1 MLCGV
6 LSSWAAYSTEGSTSD
21 VLKVTGEVTQAQLTT
36 LLSQHRTEK
45 LLDFSEATGIT
56 GDDFYNNNDGSRWGR
71 YQMCIFPSKPSDEN
85 LFILQNDLGYKARF
99 AYFDPP
105 TSNTLNVFV
114 NNGTDATLSYL
125 QYYSNIESTSL
136 KFIYILTKDEETGII
151 EFGGYAPITSLA
163 QLSSVPAVS
172 IDFTWCSVSQ
182 LPTDFSVLH
191 EDTHYITIALNGSY
205 DFADEVNEYEPGKK
219 YTYGNNIYV
228 VSTYK
233 SNEANYAKMAIFKG
247 KGLSATEGT
256 TISYVR
262 KAGEFPNAKKYFSPE
277 MKEATL
283 QCFCGNLN
291 SDDFTGK
298 GDTEGKGINSLVATK
313 YDFVTATTVDNS
325 GNEDEGVMKNFQ
337 NGSALYLALPD
348 NFNDIIKGTADDCY
362 FRKESDQNSKCP
374 ALLCVGAYDP
384 TSNTLTTWSKRNPES
399 GEQIASVYHVTNMIR
414 PIPTADIRKNYNQHP
429 CINLGNIKMSGA
441 LNFDDISTIDAT
453 TESGLK
459 AAKLHSADLSMAY
472 FPDNTDMNFTQ
483 AKWSYYLNDNK
494 PHCPYPIYLPTDSR
508 QSLIPDDCFH
518 SPDYGTDFFDDLL
531 SICIPDNYTNIGNS
545 AFMGARF
552 LSHITTTDANGNL
565 IDNGEG
571 TYTFSA
577 NLASIGIKA
586 FNIEADNQGGWDPN
600 AGTDYYF
607 LGYTEVHDIY
617 VLAKTAPKCAVN
629 TFGWGMVFGWGDF
642 DGHNTHP
649 VCYDNYKKNNHLITI
664 LHFPIDATDPENYT
678 DVTRDYTLIDETGAY
693 DGVGNPLYWPTK
705 DEFLKAYNQAMSGVT
720 WADNTQ
726 YQGIVGTLTQSDGTA
741 TNTYNTDYAGWHQF
755 VLTNYGHT
763 IPTPPGTSYYK
774 DDYYTLCF
782 PFDMSRDEVLS
793 ILGVNYSEI
802 AKATPAGT
810 TIPTVTVDGT
820 EVTSDVFPQVYTL
833 KSVTREGLTITLEF
847 CQDLMALAEKK
858 ENPDEKRTIKVDV
871 SLTNGYNYDEALK
884 TRTDGEKVY
893 IKGGYPYLVKPILPT
908 GTTLSAGLAK
918 YIMSKHA
925 YTKNELGNKMAIPG
939 STEYIATP
947 VLNHKVIAT
956 DGEGTRL
963 SYTKNSETIPYYYY
977 FQGTYTKI
985 PLPQYAYFLGKKSGV
1000 TSKQFFRYTSSASRN
1015 WSAYSSIVG
1024 GKCPDN
1030 AAVITLGAIVEGE
1043 IKGNTTFKFTV
1054 DNDDFETSDVK
1065 YKFTIEGEDGFDEA
1079 VNIEKIDGEV
1089 VNAAALEGD
1098 VFNVAGQRVGTSIE
1112 GLSKGLY
1119 IVNGKKVLVK

>member
-1 MLCGV
+1 MMLCGV
-6 LSSWAAYSTEGSTSD
+6 LSSWAYSTEGSTD
-21 VLKVTGEVTQAQLTT
+21 NVLKVTGSVTPEELTA
-36 LLSQHRTEK
+36 LLSQHSTEK
-45 LLDFSEATGIT
+45 LLDFSGAEGIT
-56 GDDFYNNNDGSRWGR
+56 GDNFINDDRNDIRWGNS
-71 YQMCIFPSKPSDEN
+71 QMCILPSKPSSEI
-85 LFILQNDLGYKARF
+85 LKILQDSYHGRF
-99 AYFDPP
+99 AYLDSERP
-105 TSNTLNVFV
+105 NTLNVWAK
-114 NNGTDATLSYL
+114 NGDDAKLSYL
-125 QYYSNIESTSL
+125 QYYSNIRSTTL
-136 KFIYILTKDEETGII
+136 NFIPRYDEYGKHA
-151 EFGGYAPITSLA
+151 GYQPITSLG

-191 EDTHYITIALNGSY
+191 QDTHYITIALNGLY
-205 DFADEVNEYEPGKK
+205 DFADEENPYDSQGHK
-219 YTYGNNIYV
+219 YKYGNTAYDGEHIWV

-233 SNEANYAKMAIFKG
+233 SNIAPYASGAIFKG

-262 KAGEFPNAKKYFSPE
+262 NAGEFPNAMQYFSPE
-277 MKEATL
+277 MKDATL

-298 GDTEGKGINSLVATK
+298 EDTEGKGINSLVATK
-313 YDFVTATTVDNS
+313 YDFVTATITKDN
-325 GNEDEGVMKNFQ
+325 MRNFQ
-337 NGSALYLALPD
+337 NDYAQYLALPD
-348 NFNDIIKGTADDCY
+348 NFNDIIEGTADDCY
-362 FRKESDQNSKCP
+362 FRKESDPNSKCP
-374 ALLCVGAYDP
+374 ALLCVGAYNP
-384 TSNTLTTWSKRNPES
+384 TSNTLTTWSKRNPEN

-414 PIPTADIRKNYNQHP
+414 PIPTADKDKRKNYNQHP
-429 CINLGNIKMSGA
+429 CINLGNIEMSGA

-459 AAKLHSADLSMAY
+459 AAKLESADLSKAY
-472 FPDNTDMNFTQ
+472 FPDNNDMNF
-483 AKWSYYLNDNK
+483 AKAVWSYFVETDMK

-508 QSLIPDDCFH
+508 QSLIPDDCFN
-518 SPDYGTDFFDDLL
+518 SPQYSSDYFDDLV
-531 SICIPDNYTNIGNS
+531 SICIPGNYTTIGDR
-545 AFMGARF
+545 AFMGARK
-552 LSHITTTDANGNL
+552 LSHITTTDATGKVF
-565 IDNGEG
+565 DNGDE

-577 NLASIGIKA
+577 NLASIGTKA
-586 FNIEADNQGGWDPN
+586 FDIETYNLGGWDSA
-600 AGTDYYF
+600 AGTNYYY

-617 VLAKTAPKCAVN
+617 VLATTAPKCAVDA
-629 TFGWGMVFGWGDF
+629 FSKGMVFGWGDF
-642 DGHNTHP
+642 DGNKKHP
-649 VCYDNYKKNNHLITI
+649 VCHDNYTYNDHLITI

-678 DVTRDYTLIDETGAY
+678 DITRDYTLIDETGVT

-705 DEFLKAYNQAMSGVT
+705 DEFLKAYNQAMCGVI
-720 WADNTQ
+720 WGDTQ
-726 YQGIVGTLTQSDGTA
+726 KDYSFGIEPTLHTDA
-741 TNTYNTDYAGWHQF
+741 TGNYTYDTDYAGWHQF

-763 IPTPPGTSYYK
+763 DPIPSTSFYE

-782 PFDMSRDEVLS
+782 PFDMSKDEVLS
-793 ILGVNYSEI
+793 ILGVKYNSE
-802 AKATPAGT
+802 KET
-810 TIPTVTVDGT
+810 TLNGKIVTA
-820 EVTSDVFPQVYTL
+820 DVLPKVYTL
-833 KSVTREGLTITLEF
+833 KSVTRESSMITLEF
-847 CQDLMALAEKK
+847 SQNLMVSAETGY
-858 ENPDEKRTIKVDV
+858 TIDV
-871 SLTNGYNYDEALK
+871 NVELDKGYNYNEALK
-884 TRTDGEKVY
+884 TRTDGKKVY

-925 YTKNELGNKMAIPG
+925 FTKNELGNKMAIPG
-939 STEYIATP
+939 TTEYIATP

-963 SYTKNSETIPYYYY
+963 SYKKGDATIPYYYY

-985 PLPQYAYFLGKKSGV
+985 PLPQYAYFLGKKSGG

-1024 GKCPDN
+1024 GKCPEN
-1030 AAVITLGAIVEGE
+1030 AAVITLGAIDEGE
-1043 IKGNTTFKFTV
+1043 IKGNTTFEFTV
-1054 DNDDFETSDVK
+1054 DNDDFETANVK